1 MKYVKVGSIIE
12 SNPIFMQ
19 NWLKGVLDGS
29 LLYVPS
35 LQLVYLRYEVQILS
49 IIKVENVNELL
60 FILQTKDDYKVAL
73 SNKEN
78 VIGTENFI
86 YHI

>member
-1 MKYVKVGSIIE
+1 MKYVKIGSKIE
-12 SNPIFMQ
+12 PNTIFMQ

-35 LQLVYLRYEVQILS
+35 LQVVYLRYEVQILS
-49 IIKVENVNELL
+49 IIEVENINELL
-60 FILQTKDDYKVAL
+60 FILLTKDNHKVAL
-73 SNKEN
+73 SNKGN
-78 VIGTENFI
+78 VIGTDNFI